1 MRYNTNYMS
10 VQKFASKI
18 TSKRESHKQRL
29 LIIRIVVAIFG
40 FALFMAGLPFLV
52 IFPEAGIPLV
62 LFGLMLLSLE
72 FAWAGSALLWFSK
85 GVDAVIAWYKRLPKP
100 IRLAVEAFFIVL
112 TIWLIYL
119 LVR

>member
-1 MRYNTNYMS
+1 MS
-10 VQKFASKI
+10 VQNFASKI

-29 LIIRIVVAIFG
+29 IAIRILVAIVG
-40 FALFMAGLPFLV
+40 FALLFAGLPFLV

-85 GVDAVIAWYKRLPKP
+85 GVDAVIAWYRRLPKA
-100 IRLAVEAFFIVL
+100 IRLTIEAFFIVL
-112 TIWLIYL
+112 TMWLIYL